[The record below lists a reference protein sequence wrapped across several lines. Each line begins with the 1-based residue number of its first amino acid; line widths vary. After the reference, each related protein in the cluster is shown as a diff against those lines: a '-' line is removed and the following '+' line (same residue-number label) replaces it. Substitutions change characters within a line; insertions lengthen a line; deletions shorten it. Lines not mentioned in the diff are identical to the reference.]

1 MKLKKKVKISVKEL
15 MTTKEKQKL
24 RRRKLLSLISV
35 KLILEVKKVVII
47 TVKEKIKKYPLN
59 LKLMFLIESARKS
72 SL

>member
-1 MKLKKKVKISVKEL
+1 LKLKKKVKISVKEL

>member
-1 MKLKKKVKISVKEL
+1 LKFKKKVKISVKEL

-47 TVKEKIKKYPLN
+47 TVKEKI
-59 LKLMFLIESARKS
+59 
-72 SL
+72 